1 MLEVREVDSGCT
13 GGADSAPRFEKGRS
27 KLVPVVP
34 VNAGAAE
41 GIVPQQ
47 RGAAE
52 GVVDER
58 VGLVGGPVGGRAGA
72 RDTFDPLFG
81 GELVLTIT
89 CEEWQFGKFRLTEKF
104 DIGVDVGHDNEVV
117 EVASGGGDE
126 WFGRITLKR

>member
-13 GGADSAPRFEKGRS
+13 GGADSAPRFKKGRA

-41 GIVPQQ
+41 GIIPQQ

-72 RDTFDPLFG
+72 RDTLDPLFG

-89 CEEWQFGKFRLTEKF
+89 REEGQLGKFGLT
-104 DIGVDVGHDNEVV
+104 
-117 EVASGGGDE
+117 
-126 WFGRITLKR
+126 